1 VERLG
6 EAMLAVQVVSCNVDS
21 DSRIHALLRRP
32 GNAHAWK
39 WSLQYG
45 QAAGFTSRRSRA
57 TVPANQNGRGRRY
70 FVHGPLKLLGYA
82 IVALMAV
89 AVIYAAYISV
99 TYWTGIG
106 V

>member
-1 VERLG
+1 
-6 EAMLAVQVVSCNVDS
+6 
-21 DSRIHALLRRP
+21 
-32 GNAHAWK
+32 
-39 WSLQYG
+39 
-45 QAAGFTSRRSRA
+45 
-57 TVPANQNGRGRRY
+57 
-70 FVHGPLKLLGYA
+70 LGYA